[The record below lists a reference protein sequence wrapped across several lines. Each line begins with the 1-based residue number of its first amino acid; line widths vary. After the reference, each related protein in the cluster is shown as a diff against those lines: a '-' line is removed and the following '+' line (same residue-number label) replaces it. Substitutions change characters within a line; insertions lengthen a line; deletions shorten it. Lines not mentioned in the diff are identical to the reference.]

1 MMKRPPPRPARPP
14 ALPLQTREAFDAA
27 AVLRFL
33 KTCPHGGDAPQQ
45 GWLGLVE
52 EACHRIAR
60 LEASLAMVQEARER
74 HAWEL
79 AQAFRMAGLLKDKA
93 G

>member
-1 MMKRPPPRPARPP
+1 MNGLPR
-14 ALPLQTREAFDAA
+14 QTREVFDAA
-27 AVLRFL
+27 LVLRFL
-33 KTCPHGGDAPQQ
+33 KTCPHSGEAPQQ
-45 GWLGLVE
+45 GWIGLAE

-60 LEASLAMVQEARER
+60 LESALAMVEEARER

-79 AQAFRMAGLLKDKA
+79 AQAFHLAGLLGKKA